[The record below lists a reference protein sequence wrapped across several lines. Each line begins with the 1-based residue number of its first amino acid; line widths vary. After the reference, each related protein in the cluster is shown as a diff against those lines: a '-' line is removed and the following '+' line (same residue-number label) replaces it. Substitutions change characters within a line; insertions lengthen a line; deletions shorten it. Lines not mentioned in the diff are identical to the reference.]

1 MRCRHH
7 DLTLDAATAL
17 LLWCLSAAGAA
28 WAVAADAPQ
37 DTEGARPALAPAPS
51 FGPAEVTQIQLDAL
65 RTNTLIN
72 EGIALTFRFASP
84 ANRQVTGP
92 LPRFVKML
100 RSPPYDR
107 LLNHREVEYGPLRV
121 EDDTAY
127 QPVIVT
133 ASDGQQA
140 GYLWVMSRQ
149 RDGEYKDC
157 WMTDAVLSTEPPARL
172 RFALAAPVGNATE
185 PLV

>member
-1 MRCRHH
+1 MLKVSLMPLFRWFETRNEVFAPEQPAHPPE
-7 DLTLDAATAL
+7 DFWGFIAYYAWPFRWMIAA
-17 LLWCLSAAGAA
+17 C
-28 WAVAADAPQ
+28 AVAADAPQ

-107 LLNHREVEYGPLRV
+107 LLNHREVV
-121 EDDTAY
+121 
-127 QPVIVT
+127 
-133 ASDGQQA
+133 
-140 GYLWVMSRQ
+140 GYEEKR
-149 RDGEYKDC
+149 
-157 WMTDAVLSTEPPARL
+157 DAVLTLQAGDHVENL
-172 RFALAAPVGNATE
+172 
-185 PLV
+185 